1 MQAHE
6 FLTSYQAKAVEYL
19 IAVAYL
25 LLFVPF
31 WRFVNGQKAAEQPV
45 RAAVRERRRSAW
57 FEMPDGVQFH
67 PGHAWLRTNGGT
79 VVALGL
85 DDFAQKLVGPLS
97 AVDLPPVG
105 TALRQ
110 GEKAWRLRAGEKTI
124 DMLAPVDGE
133 IVAINADVAAAPDRI
148 AADPYGEGW
157 LLKVR
162 PDKLDADLNQLLSG
176 ELARQWMEN
185 VTDSLRRRL
194 SPELGLV
201 LQDGGQPV
209 HGLARELEPEGW
221 VELCR
226 SYFRS

>member
-6 FLTSYQAKAVEYL
+6 FLTAYQAKAAEYL

-25 LLFVPF
+25 MLFVPF
-31 WRFVNGQKAAEQPV
+31 WRFVNGRQAVEQPA
-45 RAAVRERRRSAW
+45 RAAVKERRRSAW
-57 FEMPDGVQFH
+57 FEVPDAVQFH

-79 VVALGL
+79 VVALGM
-85 DDFAQKLVGPLS
+85 DDFAQKLVGPLT

-110 GEKAWRLRAGEKTI
+110 GEKAWKLRAGDEAI
-124 DMLAPVDGE
+124 DMLAPVGGE
-133 IVAINADVAAAPDRI
+133 IVAVNEDAAAAPERI
-148 AADPYGEGW
+148 ATDPYGEGW

-162 PDKLDADLNQLLSG
+162 PEKLDTDLNQLLSG
-176 ELARQWMEN
+176 ELARQWMES

-209 HGLARELEPEGW
+209 QGLAQELEPERW
-221 VELCR
+221 AELCR